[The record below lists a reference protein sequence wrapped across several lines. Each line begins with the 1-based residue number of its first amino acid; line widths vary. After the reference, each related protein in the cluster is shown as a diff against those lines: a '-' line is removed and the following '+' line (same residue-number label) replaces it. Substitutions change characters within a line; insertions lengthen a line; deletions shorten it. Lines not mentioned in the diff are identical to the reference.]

1 MPARIHQDYGR
12 YLLRR
17 GDLRE
22 TRREKERARE
32 RRGEEEEDEKGEEE
46 ERRRSFVSVFVYH
59 ESGRAFFES
68 RGVAL
73 WRSFARGKW
82 HRNEIECYRLVNRQD

>member
-22 TRREKERARE
+22 TRREKERERGE
-32 RRGEEEEDEKGEEE
+32 RRKQKTKKRKM
-46 ERRRSFVSVFVYH
+46 RRRKKEGDLSCPFSCTMKVDVLFSSLAGLLY
-59 ESGRAFFES
+59 GDRLRAANGTET
-68 RGVAL
+68 
-73 WRSFARGKW
+73 RSNATAW
-82 HRNEIECYRLVNRQD
+82 

>member
-1 MPARIHQDYGR
+1 M
-12 YLLRR
+12 
-17 GDLRE
+17 E
-22 TRREKERARE
+22 EE
-32 RRGEEEEDEKGEEE
+32 GEEIFLSLSRPFSCTMKVD
-46 ERRRSFVSVFVYH
+46 VVFFD
-59 ESGRAFFES
+59 APES

>member
-22 TRREKERARE
+22 TRREKERERE
-32 RRGEEEEDEKGEEE
+32 DEEEEVKE
-46 ERRRSFVSVFVYH
+46 ERGRSFVSVFVYH